1 MKYLPFAL
9 GIAEIAIFIALV
21 SWIGLGWTL
30 GLLVLDTV
38 IGFLLFRREGL
49 RVWRTY
55 RRAAAGNAPDRE
67 AVAEAQQQLAGT
79 GSRMLAAGLLIVP
92 GFLTD
97 VAGALLFIP
106 PVRKGIGQ
114 RIAASTFANYPQP
127 RTGPQRPNRTGTVI
141 QGEVVDDPAN
151 PDNLDGT

>member
-9 GIAEIAIFIALV
+9 GIVEIAIFLALV

-30 GLLVLDTV
+30 GLLVLDTL
-38 IGFLLFRREGL
+38 IGLLLFRREGL

-55 RRAAAGNAPDRE
+55 RRAAAGNAPDTE
-67 AVAEAQQQLAGT
+67 AVAAAQEQLAGT

-97 VAGALLFIP
+97 VVGALLFVP
-106 PVRKGIGQ
+106 PVRRSIGQ
-114 RIAASTFANYPQP
+114 RIAASTFGNYPQR
-127 RTGPQRPNRTGTVI
+127 RTPQRPPDGSVI
-141 QGEVVDDPAN
+141 QGEVVNPVDPDD
-151 PDNLDGT
+151 LDGT